1 MYLSR
6 LILNP
11 GSRQVH
17 REIANSY
24 QMHRTVMSAFS
35 DKLSDDE
42 RVLFRLETHPH
53 SREITLLVQSL
64 YRPDWSSLQRSRY
77 LLAPDPFDPIYNP
90 AIKTFDPQLHPGQLC
105 HFRLRANPTVKKKQD
120 GKLQGRR
127 VGLYREEKQMKWL
140 ARKARQN
147 GFRIISAYLNDHGLQ
162 HGWISRGEKRQH
174 LRMLVVQ
181 FDGVL
186 QVINPELLRRS
197 LAQGIGSAKAFGCGL
212 LSLAPG

>member
-1 MYLSR
+1 MFLSR

-35 DKLSDDE
+35 EKLSDDE
-42 RVLFRLETHPH
+42 RVLFRIETHPH
-53 SREITLLVQSL
+53 SRDITLLVQSL
-64 YRPDWSSLQRSRY
+64 YRPDWSRLQRSRY
-77 LLAPDPFDPIYNP
+77 LLAPDPFDPIDNP
-90 AIKTFDPQLHPGQLC
+90 AVKNFDLQLRPGQLC

-127 VGLYREEKQMKWL
+127 VGLYREENQMEWL
-140 ARKARQN
+140 TRKAKQN
-147 GFRIISAYLNDHGLQ
+147 GFRIMSAYLNDHGLH
-162 HGWISRGEKRQH
+162 HGWISRGQKRHH

-181 FDGVL
+181 FDGSL
-186 QVINPELLRRS
+186 QVVDPELLQRG
-197 LAQGIGSAKAFGCGL
+197 LASGIGSAKAFGCGL
-212 LSLAPG
+212 LSLAPA